1 MNGTEGYT
9 EQFAKLS
16 FHAYCWHVIS
26 RARAVAYRFAAAIT
40 SILLSCSYIYILFHA
55 SIDACTACLK
65 RFCDSVLKAGQN
77 GIPASGCSL
86 ARSDYPQRQHA
97 HAHSHRFLLKP
108 FPASALQPPP
118 SESNLS
124 GGIFRPSS
132 VRNSQEKDDFI
143 LVMDIEASASR
154 AVTRRSDGRVFLRQQ
169 HRSVRLDREQVL
181 ALEHDKDQRRFE
193 DEVCEYSGIDDMDEE
208 AMGRSRAKL

>member
-1 MNGTEGYT
+1 MNGTEGYK

-26 RARAVAYRFAAAIT
+26 RAVAYRFTAAIT
-40 SILLSCSYIYILFHA
+40 SILLSCSCIYILFHA

-118 SESNLS
+118 L
-124 GGIFRPSS
+124 GIKSVRRYLPAPFSQEQPREGRFRPGHGYRSLG
-132 VRNSQEKDDFI
+132 QP
-143 LVMDIEASASR
+143 
-154 AVTRRSDGRVFLRQQ
+154 RRHSP
-169 HRSVRLDREQVL
+169 
-181 ALEHDKDQRRFE
+181 QRRQ
-193 DEVCEYSGIDDMDEE
+193 GISET
-208 AMGRSRAKL
+208 AAQKRAP